1 MRPTRLVTGS
11 VARRRLS
18 AVVAV
23 PLVVAAGLGVRA
35 AGAGA
40 VASGAG
46 DALYAVLVYT
56 LVVVLGPRWRPVAA
70 ALTALAVCWL
80 VELSQL
86 TGLPADLADAWWPAR
101 YVLGTS
107 FVWTDLVLY
116 TLGVLV
122 AVAVDRSVVA
132 WRDRASGG
140 GVSSAGIVSPDEPI
154 GGRPGQGSAS
164 GTAHLSGEAALGEVE
179 PGRPR
184 GETDRR

>member
-1 MRPTRLVTGS
+1 MRPTRLATGS
-11 VARRRLS
+11 VARRQLS
-18 AVVAV
+18 AVVVV

-40 VASGAG
+40 VASAAG

-56 LVVVLGPRWRPVAA
+56 LVVVLVPRWRPMAA
-70 ALTALAVCWL
+70 ALTALAACWL

-86 TGLPADLADAWWPAR
+86 TGLPAALADAWWPAR

-122 AVAVDRSVVA
+122 AVAVDRSTEA

-140 GVSSAGIVSPDEPI
+140 AHESRAARRPPLRPSGASS
-154 GGRPGQGSAS
+154 
-164 GTAHLSGEAALGEVE
+164 
-179 PGRPR
+179 
-184 GETDRR
+184 